1 MKLIS
6 LKSQPVLMALSAVLL
21 SACGSNSGGS
31 AGALVAGTDI
41 PVTATET
48 TAGVVSF
55 ANLSAAQSDD
65 AAQPLVVGDAA
76 LASTETDEP
85 DPSV

>member
-1 MKLIS
+1 MKLT
-6 LKSQPVLMALSAVLL
+6 LRKSSFLIAFSVVVL
-21 SACGSNSGGS
+21 SACSDNNNTTP
-31 AGALVAGTDI
+31 ALVAGTDV

-55 ANLSAAQSDD
+55 ANLSAGTSDD
-65 AAQPLVVGDAA
+65 AAEPILVGEAA
-76 LASTETDEP
+76 LASSETDEP

>member
-1 MKLIS
+1 MKLIL
-6 LKSQPVLMALSAVLL
+6 LKSSSLLIAMSALALSG
-21 SACGSNSGGS
+21 CGSSGNN
-31 AGALVAGTDI
+31 AVAFVTGTDI

-55 ANLSAAQSDD
+55 ANLSVANTGD
-65 AAQPLVVGDAA
+65 ADEPLVVGDAA
-76 LASTETDEP
+76 LASSDTDEP